1 LVLSFY
7 TGAIFV
13 QKKEMRTLFWGS
25 LLIICGLGACSKKK
39 CDFKDDGAVASANEQ
54 QTIKHYLDSLGITAQ
69 LHPRG
74 FYYKI
79 DNLGQGETPNECS
92 QITLSYTGQLTNGTV
107 FDQQTSF
114 VTQLANLIDGWQ
126 QGVPL
131 IQKGG
136 NIWLYIPPSL
146 GYGGQAI
153 TTSSGTIPAYSILI
167 FDIHLLDV
175 Q

>member
-1 LVLSFY
+1 
-7 TGAIFV
+7 
-13 QKKEMRTLFWGS
+13 MRTLFWCS
-25 LLIICGLGACSKKK
+25 LLIFCILGACSKKK
-39 CDFKDDGAVASANEQ
+39 CDYQDDGLVAPVSEQ
-54 QTIKHYLDSLGITAQ
+54 QAVKKYLDSNGIAAT
-69 LHPRG
+69 LNPRG

-79 DNLGQGETPNECS
+79 DEGGMGATPTECS
-92 QITLSYTGQLTNGTV
+92 QITLSYTGQLTNGTI
-107 FDQQTSF
+107 FDQQNSF

-167 FDIHLLDV
+167 FNIHLLDV